1 MLSSICYNWRDYLCK
16 ERYLMIK
23 RTFTADIETEIKI
36 MITKDEYQI
45 LFSKGHNIHTQINHY
60 YKITDDLTVRIR
72 KMNNEFFLQYKV
84 NNDGVQLKGLKDK
97 TEYSMKLQESDY
109 IVIKNNPETLWVY
122 LKKENIFE
130 SNIVYEGTLETLRAN
145 VTLDVSMPDAEI
157 DMNTYNGFTDYELEW
172 EIDKKQYKKALKI
185 MKNHGIDI
193 NDRVTGISKYKRLI
207 QSYI

>member
-1 MLSSICYNWRDYLCK
+1 
-16 ERYLMIK
+16 MIK
-23 RTFTADIETEIKI
+23 RTFTADIETEIKV

-60 YKITDDLTVRIR
+60 YKITEDLTVRIR

>member
-1 MLSSICYNWRDYLCK
+1 
-16 ERYLMIK
+16 MIK
-23 RTFTADIETEIKI
+23 RTFTADIETEIKV

-207 QSYI
+207 QSNI